1 MKGGRLIMNTLKL
14 RLLNG
19 KTIEVKEGT
28 TVVALINEF
37 KLKGQN
43 EPILGRLNNNYLELT
58 SQITEE
64 GEFEVIDISHQMGMK
79 AYIRTLQFILIR
91 AVCDIFPRAKITIEH
106 SLSRGLFGEIHKEK
120 PLDSEDLIRI
130 KEKMQEIIDAD
141 YPIHKVYKT
150 KGEAIK
156 IFEGYGLQDKIRLL
170 RHQDMEGLYLY
181 EINGRYDYFYGLMAN
196 STGIIKLF
204 DLIYYEPGFLL
215 RFPTEENPNEIP
227 TFVDR
232 KKLAKIFYET
242 EQWGNI
248 LGVGDVGSLND
259 KVDNNDI
266 VDIIRVS
273 EALHEKKIAYI
284 ADMIHDRKEV
294 KVVLIAGPSSSG
306 KTTFAKRLGI
316 QLRVNGYIPIPISL
330 DDYFVDRD
338 KTPLDEDGKPDFES
352 LYALDLDLFN
362 KHLNDL
368 LQGKEVEV
376 PKFNFRTGTREEK
389 GEKLSIPKNGI
400 ILIEGIHGLNDMLTS
415 TIPVENKFK
424 VYISALT
431 QLNLDDHNRIPT
443 TDVRKIR
450 RIVRDFLSRGYG
462 GEQTLMMWPSIRRG
476 EERNIFVFQE
486 EADVMFNSTIVYELC
501 VLKRFALAELSKIQ
515 PDSPVYYE
523 ANKLKTFLSFFKEVD
538 TALVPENSIL
548 REFIGG
554 SCFYKY

>member
-1 MKGGRLIMNTLKL
+1 MNTLKL
-14 RLLNG
+14 KLLDG
-19 KTIEVKEGT
+19 KSIEVKEGT
-28 TVVALINEF
+28 SVIDLINEF
-37 KLKGQN
+37 NLKGDN
-43 EPILGRLNNNYLELT
+43 DPILGKLNNNYLEL
-58 SQITEE
+58 SSPLTEE
-64 GEFEVIDISHQMGMK
+64 GSFEVIDITQQIGMK
-79 AYIRTLQFILIR
+79 TYIRTLQFILIR
-91 AVCDIFPRAKITIEH
+91 AVYDLFPNAKISLQH
-106 SLSRGLFGEIHKEK
+106 SLSKGLFGEIHKET
-120 PLDSEDLIRI
+120 PLDSEELIII
-130 KEKMQEIIDAD
+130 KKKMEEIIERD
-141 YPIHKVYKT
+141 YHINKVSKT
-150 KGEAIK
+150 KEEAIK
-156 IFEGYGLQDKIRLL
+156 IFEGYGLEDKIRLL
-170 RHQDMEGLYLY
+170 KHQDLTRISLY
-181 EINGRYDYFYGLMAN
+181 ELNGRYDYFYGPMAN
-196 STGIIKLF
+196 STGSIKVF

-215 RFPTEENPNEIP
+215 RYPTEHNPKEIP

-259 KVDNNDI
+259 KVDNKEI
-266 VDIIRVS
+266 IDIIRVS

-284 ADMIHDRKEV
+284 ADMIHDRQEV

-306 KTTFAKRLGI
+306 KTTFSKRLGI
-316 QLRVNGYIPIPISL
+316 QLRVNGYIPVPISL

-338 KTPLDEDGKPDFES
+338 KTPLDEYGKPDFES

-389 GEKLSIPKNGI
+389 GEKLSIPKKGI
-400 ILIEGIHGLNDMLTS
+400 ILIEGIHGLNDQLTS
-415 TIPVENKFK
+415 TIPAENKFK

-431 QLNLDDHNRIPT
+431 QLNLDDHNRIAT

-450 RIVRDFLSRGYG
+450 RIVRDFLSRDYG

-486 EADVMFNSTIVYELC
+486 EADIMFNSTIVYELC
-501 VLKRFALAELSKIQ
+501 VLKKFALEELSKIQ

-523 ANKLKTFLSFFKEVD
+523 AKQLKTFLSFFKEID
-538 TALVPENSIL
+538 MSLVPENSIL

>member
-1 MKGGRLIMNTLKL
+1 MNTLKL
-14 RLLNG
+14 KLTNG
-19 KTIEVKEGT
+19 KIIEAKEGI
-28 TVVALINEF
+28 TVAELINEF
-37 KLKGQN
+37 NLKGDH
-43 EPILGRLNNNYLELT
+43 EPILGRINNNYLELF
-58 SQITEE
+58 SPVTEE

-91 AVCDIFPRAKITIEH
+91 AVCDIFPKAKITIEH
-106 SLSRGLFGEIHKEK
+106 SLSKGLFGEIHKDT
-120 PLDSEDLIRI
+120 PLDTEDLIKI

-150 KGEAIK
+150 KEEAIQ

-170 RHQDMEGLYLY
+170 RHQDLEGLYLY
-181 EINGRYDYFYGLMAN
+181 ELNGRYDYFYGLMAN

-204 DLIYYEPGFLL
+204 DLMYYEPGFLL

-227 TFVDR
+227 AFVDR

-259 KVDNNDI
+259 KVDNNEI
-266 VDIIRVS
+266 IDIIRVS

-306 KTTFAKRLGI
+306 KTTFCKRLGI

-330 DDYFVDRD
+330 DDYFVDRE

-362 KHLNDL
+362 KQLNDL

-376 PKFNFRTGTREEK
+376 PKFNFRTGKREEH
-389 GEKLSIPKNGI
+389 GEKLSLPKNGI

-415 TIPVENKFK
+415 TIPAENKFK

-431 QLNLDDHNRIPT
+431 QLNLDDHNRIAT

-486 EADVMFNSTIVYELC
+486 EADIMFNSTIVYELC
-501 VLKRFALAELSKIQ
+501 VLKRFARGA
-515 PDSPVYYE
+515 
-523 ANKLKTFLSFFKEVD
+523 FKNP
-538 TALVPENSIL
+538 A
-548 REFIGG
+548 
-554 SCFYKY
+554 

>member
-1 MKGGRLIMNTLKL
+1 MNTLKL
-14 RLLNG
+14 KLVNG
-19 KTIEVKEGT
+19 KTIEARKGII
-28 TVVALINEF
+28 VADLINKF
-37 KLKGQN
+37 KLKGEN
-43 EPILGRLNNNYLELT
+43 EPILGRLNNNYLEL
-58 SQITEE
+58 SSPLTED
-64 GEFEVIDISHQMGMK
+64 GEFEVLDITHQMGMK

-91 AVCDIFPRAKITIEH
+91 AVCDIFPKAKITIEH
-106 SLSRGLFGEIHKEK
+106 SLGNALFGEIHKEI
-120 PLDSEDLIRI
+120 PLDSEDLIKI

-141 YPIHKVYKT
+141 YPIHKVSKT
-150 KGEAIK
+150 TEEAIK
-156 IFEGYGLQDKIRLL
+156 IFEGYGLEDKVRLL
-170 RHQDMEGLYLY
+170 KHQDIEEFNLY
-181 EINGRYDYFYGLMAN
+181 ELNGRYDYFYGLMAN
-196 STGIIKLF
+196 STGVINLF
-204 DLIYYEPGFLL
+204 DLMYYEPGFIL
-215 RFPTEENPNEIP
+215 RFPSEKNPNEIP
-227 TFVDR
+227 IFVER
-232 KKLAKIFYET
+232 KKLTKIFYET

-248 LGVGDVGSLND
+248 LGVGDVGSLNE
-259 KVDNNDI
+259 KVDNNEI
-266 VDIIRVS
+266 IDIIRVS

-338 KTPLDEDGKPDFES
+338 KTPLDEEGKPDFES

-362 KHLNDL
+362 KHLNDM

-376 PKFNFRTGTREEK
+376 PKFNFKTGKREEK

-415 TIPVENKFK
+415 TIPAENKFK
-424 VYISALT
+424 IYISALT

-501 VLKRFALAELSKIQ
+501 VLKKFALAELSKIK

-538 TALVPENSIL
+538 TSLVPENSIL